1 MEANTQPNKH
11 EQRIKGHKEKN
22 LEVNETKHKPKSSKK
37 IFIILISI
45 AIIVS
50 IIYSVIAYSSK
61 PGQYDAFAKCLT
73 EKGFKMYGADWCPNC
88 KAQKKMFG
96 KSFKYVDY
104 VECTKQK
111 QACSEAKVE
120 GYPTW
125 IYNEEKYVG
134 VQSLSRLGSITDC
147 PLNN

>member
-61 PGQYDAFAKCLT
+61 PGQYDAFAKCLS

-88 KAQKKMFG
+88 KTQKKMFG
-96 KSFKYVDY
+96 KSFKY
-104 VECTKQK
+104 
-111 QACSEAKVE
+111 E

-134 VQSLSRLGSITDC
+134 VQSLSRLSSITDC